1 MRLGSTRSIFAAG
14 CWGSCLRRSPHRGH
28 HYFGAFCGTCVGFRR
43 MRFRVR
49 QQKHALEVDLSCAN
63 KRPWGAPARP
73 VYLEGPLWSLNT
85 SIYVRGLAL
94 QFYVVCWWW
103 LAAVGFWRWWHAL
116 CKARTSSPMEVSVE
130 LWVQCRGC
138 AAFSP

>member
-1 MRLGSTRSIFAAG
+1 MKNAAG
-14 CWGSCLRRSPHRGH
+14 LNQEHFCGWLLGLMLAKIATSCH
-28 HYFGAFCGTCVGFRR
+28 HCFGAFCGTSVGFPG

-49 QQKHALEVDLSCAN
+49 QQKRALEVAPKRARGAHRPDLCIW
-63 KRPWGAPARP
+63 KD
-73 VYLEGPLWSLNT
+73 LLWSLST